1 MELNTTQL
9 QQQFTVISFLAP
21 YVLVE
26 RKSDGQRG
34 TLEFWR
40 NDDGVRVYGKF
51 QAE

>member
-1 MELNTTQL
+1 MPLNTTQL

-21 YVLVE
+21 FVSVE

-40 NDDGVRVYGKF
+40 NDEGDRVYGDF
-51 QAE
+51 YAD